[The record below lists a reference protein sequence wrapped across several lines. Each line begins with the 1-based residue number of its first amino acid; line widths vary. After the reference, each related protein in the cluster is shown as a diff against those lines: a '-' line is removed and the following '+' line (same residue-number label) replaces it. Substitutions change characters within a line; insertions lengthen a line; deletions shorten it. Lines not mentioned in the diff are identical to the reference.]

1 MAQKNNT
8 VAIFDRDNTL
18 LNSEMKLKSDVTE
31 AMHRLGVNISQEQIM
46 GDWYKLVKSKG
57 LNKKDFDRE
66 FNKRKSWEESI
77 KDGEVKM
84 FSKAMD
90 CLEILYENN
99 ILMGLIT
106 RSIPEYTQIK
116 IEQFNLEKYFQGNI
130 AITPV
135 KSTNGKIKEAE
146 SLVKKLNPT
155 KIEKI
160 YFIGDK
166 KEDVEIAK
174 PIGREYKLSSKGIYI
189 KRKESQPF
197 LRGYTSIKSL
207 DELPQIILS

>member
-99 ILMGLIT
+99 
-106 RSIPEYTQIK
+106 
-116 IEQFNLEKYFQGNI
+116 
-130 AITPV
+130 
-135 KSTNGKIKEAE
+135 
-146 SLVKKLNPT
+146 
-155 KIEKI
+155 
-160 YFIGDK
+160 
-166 KEDVEIAK
+166 
-174 PIGREYKLSSKGIYI
+174 
-189 KRKESQPF
+189 
-197 LRGYTSIKSL
+197 
-207 DELPQIILS
+207 